1 MFTTETAR
9 IGGQKSKRSKSI
21 DIQTIEK
28 LTPLDDMAFN
38 MLKKGIEKGDFR
50 FVKLFMQYRF
60 GKPKTITE
68 VNVNS
73 EVPLFQL

>member
-9 IGGQKSKRSKSI
+9 VGGQKSKRSKSI

-38 MLKKGIEKGDFR
+38 MLKQGIENGDFR

-68 VNVNS
+68 VTINS
-73 EVPLFQL
+73 EVPLFSL